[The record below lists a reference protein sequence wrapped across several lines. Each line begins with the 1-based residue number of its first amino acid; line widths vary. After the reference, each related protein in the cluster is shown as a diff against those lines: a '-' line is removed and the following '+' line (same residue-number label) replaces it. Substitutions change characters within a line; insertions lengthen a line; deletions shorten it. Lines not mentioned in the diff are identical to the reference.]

1 MAALFPV
8 GTVSQA
14 EPAAHTLGFFIARK
28 VQVQTHG
35 WWRDSQTK
43 VKPMNLFV
51 NWS

>member
-14 EPAAHTLGFFIARK
+14 SFIARE

-35 WWRDSQTK
+35 RWRDNQTK

-51 NWS
+51 NGLKLIIY

>member
-14 EPAAHTLGFFIARK
+14 SFIARE

-35 WWRDSQTK
+35 RWRDNQTK
-43 VKPMNLFV
+43 VKLMNLFV